1 MENGN
6 NCLYQIAERRFGFQY
21 TEMKAGYMDS
31 IVIIS
36 VQGGKPETVLK

>member
-6 NCLYQIAERRFGFQY
+6 NFLYQIAERRFGFRY
-21 TEMKAGYMDS
+21 TEMKAGYIDNL
-31 IVIIS
+31 VIIS